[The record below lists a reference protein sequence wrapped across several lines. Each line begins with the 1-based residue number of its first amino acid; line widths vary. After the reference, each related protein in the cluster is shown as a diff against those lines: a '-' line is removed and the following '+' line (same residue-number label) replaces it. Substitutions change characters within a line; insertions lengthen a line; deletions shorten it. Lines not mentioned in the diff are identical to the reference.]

1 MASLHTDVPSSSA
14 AIRARLNHPIIDS
27 DGHQVEMVPVF
38 LDYLA
43 EVGGAS
49 VAKRFKDGVAFDSFL
64 NFEWRDLKPEE
75 RRERCAMKPVW
86 WAGPT
91 RNTRDLATSFFPKL
105 FHERMEEMGLDV
117 SVVYPTL
124 GLLTVLIGDE
134 EVRRAACRALNR
146 MKADM
151 FAGFTDRLI
160 PVATIPMHTPR
171 EAIDE
176 LEFAVR
182 DLKLRAVMMA
192 SLVPRAIKE
201 AMRISPQA
209 ARYSY
214 WIDTFGL
221 DSEYDY
227 DPVWAKCVELG
238 VSPTFHSLGYGWG
251 SRTSTTNY
259 IHNHLGSF
267 ASSADAVCR
276 GLFMG
281 GVPKRFPQLKFA
293 FLEGGVAWARS
304 LYCDLVSHWEK
315 RNREALEN
323 YNPAHINTAEF
334 TELAARYGGR
344 HVAGRVETL
353 IADHRDRM
361 ARGEDAA
368 SFDEW
373 APSGIGSAEEIC
385 EIFTQRFYF
394 GCEGDDPLNA
404 LAFDTK
410 GSPFHAK
417 LHALYGSDLG
427 HWDVPEMAQA
437 AQEAHE
443 LVEHGV
449 ISEDAF
455 RDMVFTNAVEFWTS
469 GNRNFFSGT
478 SVQAAVNSLL
488 ANGGPKQQ

>member
-1 MASLHTDVPSSSA
+1 
-14 AIRARLNHPIIDS
+14 
-27 DGHQVEMVPVF
+27 
-38 LDYLA
+38 
-43 EVGGAS
+43 
-49 VAKRFKDGVAFDSFL
+49 
-64 NFEWRDLKPEE
+64 
-75 RRERCAMKPVW
+75 
-86 WAGPT
+86 
-91 RNTRDLATSFFPKL
+91 
-105 FHERMEEMGLDV
+105 
-117 SVVYPTL
+117 
-124 GLLTVLIGDE
+124 
-134 EVRRAACRALNR
+134 

-182 DLKLRAVMMA
+182 DLKLRAIMMA
-192 SLVPRAIKE
+192 SLVPRGIKE

-267 ASSADAVCR
+267 ASSADAICR

-304 LYCDLVSHWEK
+304 LYCDLISHWEK

-334 TELAARYGGR
+334 IELAARYGGR

-353 IADHRDRM
+353 IVDHRDRM

-373 APSGIGSAEEIC
+373 APSGISSAEEIC

-437 AQEAHE
+437 AREAHE
-443 LVEHGV
+443 LVEHGG
-449 ISEDAF
+449 ISADAF
-455 RDMVFTNAVEFWTS
+455 RDMVFTNAVGFWTS
-469 GNRNFFSGT
+469 GNRDFFSGT
-478 SVQAAVNSLL
+478 SVQADVNSLL
-488 ANGGPKQQ
+488 ENGGSKQQ

>member
-1 MASLHTDVPSSSA
+1 MSSSQTAFRSSSA
-14 AIRARLNHPIIDS
+14 GIRVRLNHPIIDS
-27 DGHQVEMVPVF
+27 DGHQLEMTPAF

-43 EVGGAS
+43 EVGGPS
-49 VAKRFKDGVAFDSFL
+49 VTQRFKSGVAFNSFL
-64 NFEWRDLKPEE
+64 NFDWREMTPGE

-86 WAGPT
+86 WASPM

-105 FHERMEEMGLDV
+105 FYERMEEMGLDI

-124 GLLTVLIGDE
+124 GLTTILIGDE

-151 FAGFTDRLI
+151 FAGLTDRLI
-160 PVATIPMHTPR
+160 PVATIPMHTPQ
-171 EAIDE
+171 EAMDE
-176 LEFAVR
+176 LECAVKG
-182 DLKLRAVMMA
+182 LGLRAVMMA
-192 SLVPRAIKE
+192 SLVPRPVEA

-227 DPVWAKCVELG
+227 DPVWAKCAELG

-323 YNPAHINTAEF
+323 YNPARVDTAEF
-334 TELAARYGGR
+334 VELAKRYGGGL
-344 HVAGRVETL
+344 VAGRAAAVV
-353 IADHRDRM
+353 ADHQERM
-361 ARGEDAA
+361 ARGADPALM
-368 SFDEW
+368 DEW
-373 APSGIGSAEEIC
+373 APSGIGSAAEIGD
-385 EIFTQRFYF
+385 IFTKQFYF

-404 LAFDTK
+404 LAWNTK
-410 GSPFHAK
+410 GLPFDVK
-417 LHALYGSDLG
+417 LHTLYGSDLG
-427 HWDVPEMAQA
+427 HWDVPDMAQA
-437 AQEAHE
+437 AHEAYE
-443 LVEHGV
+443 LVEHGL
-449 ISEDAF
+449 ITEDAF
-455 RDMVFTNAVEFWTS
+455 REMVFTNAVEFWTS
-469 GNRNFFSGT
+469 GNRDFFVGT
-478 SVQAAVNSLL
+478 AAAAAVHSLL
-488 ANGGPKQQ
+488 GKSL